1 MKRRRFLLGAATAG
15 ALLVGWGVAP
25 VRSRIGHRESL
36 ASSAQAVALNGWL
49 RFAEDGSVQL
59 VMAQSEMGQGV
70 HTALAMLV
78 AEELDVPLAS
88 ITLLQAGSDSRYG
101 NVAAGV
107 DAVLFFE
114 PLDMEPGRQTRT
126 VRAVQGLLAKAARE
140 LGVVAT
146 GGSSSI
152 ADLWHVLP
160 LAAATARAQ
169 ILGAASLLWK
179 LPLAELQIHAGVVS
193 HPSGPKAHFGELA
206 LRAAATPPGNVQ
218 RKPREQWRLI
228 GQSPPRTDLAAK
240 VDGSAVYA
248 IDTRPEGLLFAVVR
262 HSPMLGGSP
271 GAVDVD
277 AALRLPGVQRVVRL
291 PAVAGAS
298 AALAVV
304 GRSTW
309 HAMQAARSLVVQW
322 HPPVQATVDSRSVR
336 AALERHATSAM
347 QGDSGFAFR
356 DRGHVDSALAQ
367 GTRTLQA
374 TYHAPYLAHAAM
386 EPMNCTAQVLPG
398 RVRLWAPTQ
407 VPSFARAAAARAAGV
422 AESAVELI
430 VTPLGGGFGRRLE
443 VDFIA
448 QAVHVA
454 TETGGRPVQLL
465 WPREEDFGHDF
476 YRPAAAAVLQAVLD
490 EAGQPIA
497 LAVGSAS
504 DAVLPRY
511 CERCYPLFATPLDLP
526 DKTTA
531 EGLFDLPY
539 AIAHLRV
546 RHHAT
551 RSGVPVGSWRSV
563 GHSHNAFF
571 AESFI
576 DELAHA
582 ANTDPVA
589 YRLALLQQM
598 PRHAAVLQRA
608 AAAAG
613 WGQPL
618 PAGQARGVALH
629 ESFGTIVA
637 MVVQASLDAEQRPR
651 VHRVVVAVDC
661 GTVVHP
667 GIVAQQVEGSVV
679 FGLTAALFGRIDIR
693 NSVVQQRNFP
703 DQPLLT
709 MAQTPAI
716 ETHILPS
723 TRDPSGMGEPAVPP
737 VAPALANAL
746 FVLTGRRQRELPLG
760 A

>member
-1 MKRRRFLLGAATAG
+1 
-15 ALLVGWGVAP
+15 
-25 VRSRIGHRESL
+25 
-36 ASSAQAVALNGWL
+36 
-49 RFAEDGSVQL
+49 
-59 VMAQSEMGQGV
+59 
-70 HTALAMLV
+70 
-78 AEELDVPLAS
+78 
-88 ITLLQAGSDSRYG
+88 
-101 NVAAGV
+101 
-107 DAVLFFE
+107 
-114 PLDMEPGRQTRT
+114 
-126 VRAVQGLLAKAARE
+126 
-140 LGVVAT
+140 
-146 GGSSSI
+146 
-152 ADLWHVLP
+152 
-160 LAAATARAQ
+160 
-169 ILGAASLLWK
+169 
-179 LPLAELQIHAGVVS
+179 
-193 HPSGPKAHFGELA
+193 
-206 LRAAATPPGNVQ
+206 
-218 RKPREQWRLI
+218 
-228 GQSPPRTDLAAK
+228 
-240 VDGSAVYA
+240 
-248 IDTRPEGLLFAVVR
+248 
-262 HSPMLGGSP
+262 
-271 GAVDVD
+271 
-277 AALRLPGVQRVVRL
+277 
-291 PAVAGAS
+291 
-298 AALAVV
+298 
-304 GRSTW
+304 
-309 HAMQAARSLVVQW
+309 
-322 HPPVQATVDSRSVR
+322 VR
-336 AALERHATSAM
+336 AALERHATSAL

-356 DRGHVDSALAQ
+356 DRGDAARALAHAP
-367 GTRTLQA
+367 RTVQA
-374 TYHAPYLAHAAM
+374 AYHAPYLAHAAM

-398 RVRLWAPTQ
+398 LVRLWAPTQ
-407 VPSFARAAAARAAGV
+407 VPSFARAAAAHAAGV
-422 AESAVELI
+422 AESAVELT

-448 QAVHVA
+448 QAV
-454 TETGGRPVQLL
+454 QLL
-465 WPREEDFGHDF
+465 WPREEDFTHDF
-476 YRPAAAAVLQAVLD
+476 YRPAAAAVLHAALD
-490 EAGQPIA
+490 EAGQPTA

-511 CERCYPLFATPLDLP
+511 CERCYPLFATPLELP

-539 AIAHLRV
+539 AIPHLRV

-551 RSGVPVGSWRSV
+551 HSGVPVGSWRSV

-582 ANTDPVA
+582 ANADPVA
-589 YRLALLQQM
+589 YRLALLE
-598 PRHAAVLQRA
+598 

-618 PAGQARGVALH
+618 PAGQAQGVALH

-637 MVVQASLDAEQRPR
+637 MVVQASLDTAQRPR

-693 NSVVQQRNFP
+693 NSIVQQRNFP

-746 FVLTGRRQRELPLG
+746 FRLTGQRLRELPLIG
-760 A
+760 